1 MLHASRGLR
10 VFAALSWLGACG
22 CTTLRELPREQYASA
37 QERKRVEVDT
47 QDGQHH
53 EFEFAR
59 FGSDTLTGYVRRDTE
74 GPVEEYTTVTIPLDT
89 VSRLAARRVDWYR
102 TGLIG
107 GAVLAGV
114 ILAAL
119 TRDKD
124 PEPLPPEE
132 PCPVEPCGP

>member
-1 MLHASRGLR
+1 MLRARRGLR
-10 VFAALSWLGACG
+10 VFAALSWLGASG
-22 CTTLRELPREQYASA
+22 CTTLREIPREQYASA
-37 QERKRVEVDT
+37 EERKRVEVDT

-59 FGSDTLTGYVRRDTE
+59 FGSDTLTGFVRRDTE
-74 GPVEEYTTVTIPLDT
+74 GPVEEFATVAIPLDA

-107 GAVLAGV
+107 GAALAGV

-119 TRDKD
+119 TRGKEAAPT
-124 PEPLPPEE
+124 PEPTPCPTE
-132 PCPVEPCGP
+132 PCP

>member
-1 MLHASRGLR
+1 MLRASRGLR
-10 VFAALSWLGACG
+10 VIAALSWLGASG
-22 CTTLRELPREQYASA
+22 CTTLREIPREQYASRE
-37 QERKRVEVDT
+37 ERKRVEVDT
-47 QDGQHH
+47 QDGHH
-53 EFEFAR
+53 HAFEFVR

-74 GPVEEYTTVTIPLDT
+74 GPVEEYAMVTIPLDT

-119 TRDKD
+119 GRNKD
-124 PEPLPPEE
+124 PEPTPEPPPCPTE
-132 PCPVEPCGP
+132 PCP